1 MYAQNQEKRSFSLAN
16 VYHCSLGWSLTVNR
30 FIITNIIH
38 SVLPT
43 YWNVR
48 CRVPLHAPLTLL
60 ERKEILRNFVN
71 RAQCLNSLKYSNLWI
86 NRGEMFKIGL
96 ALFSCNVKKNEN
108 EVC

>member
-1 MYAQNQEKRSFSLAN
+1 MAKIYN
-16 VYHCSLGWSLTVNR
+16 CSLVWSQTVNR
-30 FIITNIIH
+30 YIITNIIH
-38 SVLPT
+38 SLLPT

-60 ERKEILRNFVN
+60 ERMEILRNFVN

-86 NRGEMFKIGL
+86 NRSEMFKIGL
-96 ALFSCNVKKNEN
+96 VFLSCTVKKSEN